1 MYPHRECSSSTNLCQ
16 FTATLVASISDSKED
31 GCTVIAVVFTWSHSE
46 PRSQAHLRL
55 SQYCGTRVHGK
66 GSHCAPLLSL
76 AILQKIRPVPFW
88 CRPFFVFSKVL
99 YLWYHL
105 LAELIEMPIDTVDIF
120 GSDQI
125 GIHLATVGDVIFHP
139 PELTKPVKD
148 VIDKVIGLE
157 SCELTIGG
165 SNLIGALLAGNSK
178 GMAVADIATEKD
190 IDTLT
195 AFGDVVVMEGGVN
208 TAGNLLLVN
217 ENGAVASPSI
227 PAEGLEIISEVMA
240 VNVAATT
247 IAGQDVVGSLGVCN
261 DQGILLHPDVTPEEV
276 LLIEEVLKIP
286 PMVGT
291 ACFGSPYV
299 GAGICA
305 SNNGALAG
313 SETTGPEMNRIE
325 DALGLL

>member
-1 MYPHRECSSSTNLCQ
+1 MKLGRYHFGAGL
-16 FTATLVASISDSKED
+16 
-31 GCTVIAVVFTWSHSE
+31 
-46 PRSQAHLRL
+46 
-55 SQYCGTRVHGK
+55 
-66 GSHCAPLLSL
+66 
-76 AILQKIRPVPFW
+76 
-88 CRPFFVFSKVL
+88 FFVSSKVL